1 MEKGKLFSV
10 TSAEGD
16 ELFLTSID
24 QKARVSKFMASQ
36 ELRVQGYLSTL
47 KAKNDMISKLLEE
60 VGKGRPHNPTTVC
73 TNCLPWSKNYHN
85 LCAKYE
91 NSQSKIAMLEIK
103 AKSVS
108 TNKVDKET
116 NTVETGSTAQ
126 IGSNS
131 SSAKDYLQDKN
142 VQETMFNLNTKI
154 TRLQLDVTSLQKD
167 LVEEQKKSKKFEE
180 KNFTIQRSL
189 HESQQITR
197 ELKASKAKLQHD
209 LVLAR
214 SNSDESIKKLE
225 AALTTKTEEL
235 KVRINHF
242 IDRICIV
249 FCIGP

>member
-1 MEKGKLFSV
+1 MS
-10 TSAEGD
+10 
-16 ELFLTSID
+16 
-24 QKARVSKFMASQ
+24 
-36 ELRVQGYLSTL
+36 YLSIF
-47 KAKNDMISKLLEE
+47 DDS
-60 VGKGRPHNPTTVC
+60 
-73 TNCLPWSKNYHN
+73 
-85 LCAKYE
+85 
-91 NSQSKIAMLEIK
+91 
-103 AKSVS
+103 
-108 TNKVDKET
+108 
-116 NTVETGSTAQ
+116 
-126 IGSNS
+126 S

-209 LVLAR
+209 LLLAR

-242 IDRICIV
+242 IDRILLYYVLAPNNCI
-249 FCIGP
+249 CIISDSYAVHG

>member
-1 MEKGKLFSV
+1 
-10 TSAEGD
+10 
-16 ELFLTSID
+16 
-24 QKARVSKFMASQ
+24 
-36 ELRVQGYLSTL
+36 
-47 KAKNDMISKLLEE
+47 
-60 VGKGRPHNPTTVC
+60 
-73 TNCLPWSKNYHN
+73 
-85 LCAKYE
+85 
-91 NSQSKIAMLEIK
+91 
-103 AKSVS
+103 
-108 TNKVDKET
+108 
-116 NTVETGSTAQ
+116 
-126 IGSNS
+126 
-131 SSAKDYLQDKN
+131 
-142 VQETMFNLNTKI
+142 MFNLNTKI

-242 IDRICIV
+242 IDRI
-249 FCIGP
+249 GP